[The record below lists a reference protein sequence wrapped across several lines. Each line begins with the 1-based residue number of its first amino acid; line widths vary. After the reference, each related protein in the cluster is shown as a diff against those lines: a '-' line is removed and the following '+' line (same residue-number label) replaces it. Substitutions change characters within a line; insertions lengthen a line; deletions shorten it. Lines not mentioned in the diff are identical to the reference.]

1 MAGLWNVNLIHLFDF
16 YLAVMLVLS
25 IYRRFGQYE
34 AIVRLV
40 WAVPGHWPNLLGLIK
55 QHHTIFLTWT
65 TVLPAVLALTLTI
78 IQVLA
83 SRVLWSHAALT
94 PADVANDWLA
104 WPFLGVFGVGMLAVD
119 LYFIL
124 DVSEINRADIAKY
137 FDEAEYWLRSWKA
150 PVVHF
155 FTLGRISPRKVV
167 AVEVQKALVE
177 ASQTINVN
185 LWWVVLQVFL
195 RVGFGLSLWLTW
207 ALARH

>member
-25 IYRRFGQYE
+25 VYRRFGQYE

-40 WAVPGHWPNLLGLIK
+40 WAVPGRWPNLLGLIK

-65 TVLPAVLALTLTI
+65 TVLPAVLALALTI

-94 PADVANDWLA
+94 PADVAGEWLA
-104 WPFLGVFGVGMLAVD
+104 WPFLGIFGLGMLAVD

-124 DVSEINRADIAKY
+124 DVSEINRTDIAKY

-177 ASQTINVN
+177 ASRTINVN

-195 RVGFGLSLWLTW
+195 RVGCGLSLWLTW
-207 ALARH
+207 ALTGQ